1 MNLAATHMTFD
12 ARDEVEDDAETEI
25 QNNLERVR
33 SRARIHAPVST
44 DHCPWRRKV
53 RSMCENLRDQFLSR
67 KAPHWVKPVRYNQ
80 KRFPNKPDYTVKYKK
95 HERRLHGE
103 LVYCCTESH
112 TSTPDHT
119 FDPVVES
126 TSVHHRK
133 PKWKVDRSCAST
145 WVAMTLHLTVMI
157 IIVASVLTYIIDSL
171 NYEYCMNTCPT
182 FTRLPDDTVA
192 NCSLPVAE
200 RMDPAGCNP
209 VGNIGVPCDKLYG
222 DDSLGSQLQ
231 NSSVN
236 FYCTYHVAKGKLEDE
251 TIFVF
256 DVFFTVVFTLEL
268 LVRLVVAESYCKKR
282 TDVKKP
288 STPFFADGL
297 NWCDFLAI
305 LPLPLQEI
313 MLQAGIDNSL
323 RTEALVSQTEAGVLS
338 SLAILLQLFKL
349 LRVIRVFKIARHF
362 SGTRVMVKTVQKS
375 LRPVRLTFIVLF
387 LVFTVLGSALMLFE
401 PCYGAPGTDECQF
414 PDLFTAGYFL
424 MITILTVGY
433 GDQTPKTDI
442 GRLIGILCM
451 ILGSCFLAMPL
462 AIVGNKFQAAY
473 EQEQAENSRHSS
485 ARDDHITKAQRQQR
499 LLNEAYIMLATIDHL
514 QRVAGKSEDQRESAI
529 GNMFKTHR
537 VLAKDMAVLF
547 PDLKPSVTQLLKN
560 SDDVE
565 EDDEDE
571 ERRGCCAP
579 KKGALKGGAKV
590 APLSAAV
597 GAKGEASARAAAQP
611 DLDPE
616 TERELEEEEEERTAA
631 EMSKDPRDK
640 LWLCMEVHSSS
651 KCAMAGYIVRHLVVI
666 LALLECMFTM
676 FHELNRW
683 DETSTPCQRSAAQ
696 WCNTILSLPEDWT
709 YDEDVMLDASGRWLN
724 ATKATLLAANPICSN
739 MTCGTDLVCTNGT
752 AGQVGYGGCTS
763 ENSCF
768 DNGTAWRQPVK
779 CPVANE
785 SDPVVRTRTVYTP
798 TFAVITETSVV
809 TEYDTNRDFFDT
821 STLSMRLMADA
832 TPVCDR
838 LVCRDNSQFAYVLVL
853 RCLNCAV
860 ALFRIGTQ
868 RHAQCFSIESIFFFF
883 FLFFGRKQRWM
894 HSCSPF
900 VLSLPFLL
908 RFSSFFASLT
918 QDDLNFLFGLAEAFF
933 CLWFVGEFLLRVI
946 GARSCGKFTRSVANW
961 LELVCA
967 AIAVYELAAL
977 CLQHSDLYY
986 EVWGLPF
993 APDFPTDHV
1002 RPLRVIVPLR
1012 FLLMSR
1018 SYSGAD
1024 VLVETAKKAA
1034 PKLAIPV
1041 FFLMIML
1048 VIFAGVYFAVETQ
1061 MDCHVE
1067 KVNENTYDD
1076 GAEVYQF
1083 VRDVA
1088 GDKCDLQDILDG
1100 MWLTIVTVTSVG
1112 YGRFYPRNITGQLL
1126 SILVAIV
1133 GAFYMA
1139 MPLAIV
1145 GTTFYNA
1152 YKLKEEARARIHVK
1166 RKFKKAVGMI
1176 QSFIRR
1182 GKSDTTAQ
1190 SGLSEQ
1196 EVQSLEEYID
1206 VLGPPEQFQ
1215 PTPETLQA
1223 LRQRHLATMAIIGH
1237 MLATSDVDGS
1247 SATGMFR

>member
-1 MNLAATHMTFD
+1 MNLAATRLAFD
-12 ARDEVEDDAETEI
+12 ARDDVEGGAETEI

-112 TSTPDHT
+112 TSTPDHM
-119 FDPVVES
+119 FDPAAES

-145 WVAMTLHLTVMI
+145 WVSMTMHLTVMV

-182 FTRLPDDTVA
+182 FTRLPDSTVA
-192 NCSLPVAE
+192 NCSLPVE
-200 RMDPAGCNP
+200 DRVDPDGCNP
-209 VGNIGVPCDKLYG
+209 IGNIGVPCDKLYG
-222 DDSLGSQLQ
+222 DDSLGSKLQ
-231 NSSVN
+231 NSSVD
-236 FYCTYHVAKGKLEDE
+236 FYCTYHVAKGKLDDE

-268 LVRLVVAESYCKKR
+268 LVRLIVAESYCKKR

-288 STPFFADGL
+288 STPFYADGL

-305 LPLPLQEI
+305 LPLPLQEM
-313 MLQAGIDNSL
+313 MLRAGIDNSL
-323 RTEALVSQTEAGVLS
+323 RTEALVSQTSAGVLS

-473 EQEQAENSRHSS
+473 EQEQAENSRHSNT
-485 ARDDHITKAQRQQR
+485 RDDHITKAQRQQR

-514 QRVAGKSEDQRESAI
+514 QRVAGKSEAQRESAI
-529 GNMFKTHR
+529 GNVFKTHR

-560 SDDVE
+560 SDDVL

-571 ERRGCCAP
+571 ERRGCCAS
-579 KKGALKGGAKV
+579 KKSSPNGAKV
-590 APLSAAV
+590 APLSVAEGNA
-597 GAKGEASARAAAQP
+597 EASTLAQP

-616 TERELEEEEEERTAA
+616 IERELEEEEERAAA
-631 EMSKDPRDK
+631 ESSKNPRDK
-640 LWLCMEVHSSS
+640 LWLCMEVHSSG
-651 KCAMAGYIVRHLVVI
+651 KCAMAAYIVRHLVVI

-696 WCNTILSLPEDWT
+696 WCNTILSLPDDWT

-724 ATKATLLAANPICSN
+724 ATKAMLLAANPICSN
-739 MTCGTDLVCTNGT
+739 MTCGTDLACTNDT
-752 AGQVGYGGCTS
+752 AGQVGYLGCTS
-763 ENSCF
+763 EDNCF

-779 CPVANE
+779 CPVALE
-785 SDPVVRTRTVYTP
+785 SDPVVRTQTVYTP
-798 TFAVITETSVV
+798 TYAVITETSIV

-838 LVCRDNSQFAYVLVL
+838 LVCRDNSQFEYA
-853 RCLNCAV
+853 CL
-860 ALFRIGTQ
+860 
-868 RHAQCFSIESIFFFF
+868 FFFF
-883 FLFFGRKQRWM
+883 F
-894 HSCSPF
+894 CA
-900 VLSLPFLL
+900 VLL
-908 RFSSFFASLT
+908 
-918 QDDLNFLFGLAEAFF
+918 LFG
-933 CLWFVGEFLLRVI
+933 
-946 GARSCGKFTRSVANW
+946 
-961 LELVCA
+961 
-967 AIAVYELAAL
+967 
-977 CLQHSDLYY
+977 
-986 EVWGLPF
+986 WGF
-993 APDFPTDHV
+993 H
-1002 RPLRVIVPLR
+1002 
-1012 FLLMSR
+1012 
-1018 SYSGAD
+1018 
-1024 VLVETAKKAA
+1024 ETA
-1034 PKLAIPV
+1034 
-1041 FFLMIML
+1041 
-1048 VIFAGVYFAVETQ
+1048 
-1061 MDCHVE
+1061 
-1067 KVNENTYDD
+1067 
-1076 GAEVYQF
+1076 
-1083 VRDVA
+1083 
-1088 GDKCDLQDILDG
+1088 LQC
-1100 MWLTIVTVTSVG
+1100 
-1112 YGRFYPRNITGQLL
+1112 
-1126 SILVAIV
+1126 
-1133 GAFYMA
+1133 
-1139 MPLAIV
+1139 
-1145 GTTFYNA
+1145 
-1152 YKLKEEARARIHVK
+1152 
-1166 RKFKKAVGMI
+1166 
-1176 QSFIRR
+1176 
-1182 GKSDTTAQ
+1182 
-1190 SGLSEQ
+1190 
-1196 EVQSLEEYID
+1196 
-1206 VLGPPEQFQ
+1206 
-1215 PTPETLQA
+1215 
-1223 LRQRHLATMAIIGH
+1223 
-1237 MLATSDVDGS
+1237 
-1247 SATGMFR
+1247 